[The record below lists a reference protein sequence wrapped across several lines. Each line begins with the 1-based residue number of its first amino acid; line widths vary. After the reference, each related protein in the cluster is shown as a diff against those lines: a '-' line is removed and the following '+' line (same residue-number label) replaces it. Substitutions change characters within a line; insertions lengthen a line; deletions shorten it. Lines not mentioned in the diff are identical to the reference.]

1 MRGFEDRSQAGRTL
15 AERLTSV
22 VAAGPETLVLAL
34 PRGGV
39 PVAFEIARALN
50 AELDV
55 LVVRKLGVPGSEE
68 LAMGAIAPGGVQVL
82 NESLIQHL
90 RISPGSLA
98 TVIAFEERELSRRE
112 RIYRLGRP
120 SPLIRR
126 RTVILVDDGLATGAS
141 MQAAVKSVL
150 AASPHRV
157 VVAVP
162 VAQRDTFEQ
171 FALEGLEI
179 LAAALPKTLGSV
191 GVWYN
196 DFTQVSDDEVCR
208 LLARAAHDSV
218 AEAAG
223 PDIALAAKYS

>member
-15 AERLTSV
+15 AQLLTSL
-22 VAAGPETLVLAL
+22 AGGPETLVLAL

-68 LAMGAIAPGGVQVL
+68 LAMGAITADGIQVL
-82 NESLIQHL
+82 NYGLIQHL

-98 TVIAFEERELSRRE
+98 TVIAFEERELKRRE
-112 RIYRLGRP
+112 RVYRQGRP
-120 SPLIRR
+120 SSYIRG
-126 RTVILVDDGLATGAS
+126 RTVILVDDGLATGAT
-141 MQAAVKSVL
+141 MRAAIKYVL
-150 AASPHRV
+150 AASPQRII
-157 VVAVP
+157 VAAP
-162 VAQRDTFEQ
+162 VAERDTFEQ
-171 FALEGLEI
+171 LQFEGVEVV
-179 LAAALPKTLGSV
+179 AAALPKTLGSV

-196 DFTQVSDDEVCR
+196 DFTPVSDDEVCR
-208 LLARAAHDSV
+208 LLDRAAHDSV

-223 PDIALAAKYS
+223 PDVALAAKYS